1 METSELLQVL
11 SPEGLRLLDALPAYG
26 TKNDLLR
33 TVAELRAAGHSPELV
48 AAVLTQSKLRTKGA
62 AKFGPFASR
71 MLFTEAGLEQAT
83 RLSVAALHAGRFQQ
97 AGIRHVTDLGCGI
110 GADSMAIAA
119 LDIEV
124 TAVERDEVTAA
135 IAAYNL
141 APWAT
146 ASVVIADAQAHD
158 IADGGVFLD
167 PARRT
172 SGHSNTSRL
181 GDPADW
187 SPPLDFAFGL
197 AAGRA
202 GGVAEDVAP
211 SRSGSDASGLAEGV
225 SLARSGSEAVG
236 VKLGPGI
243 DRDLIPAEAEAQWVS
258 VDREVVEVGAWF
270 GPLARPG
277 IRRSALVIGEHGTAE
292 LHAGADAEDAEL
304 GTLGEYVYEPDGAVI
319 RARLIGDLARS
330 LNATMVSP
338 GIAYVSSDAAVATP
352 FARAFRVIASFAWDE
367 RVLRRELA
375 ARGIGT
381 LEIKKR
387 GVDVDPAQLRKKLSL
402 KGAESATLI
411 VTRIAGRHTAL
422 LVDRV

>member
-11 SPEGLRLLDALPAYG
+11 SPEGLRLLDALPTYG

-110 GADSMAIAA
+110 GADSLAIAA

-124 TAVERDEVTAA
+124 TAVERDGVTAA

-141 APWAT
+141 APWSTAT
-146 ASVVIADAQAHD
+146 VVNADAQAHD

-181 GDPADW
+181 VDPADW

-197 AAGRA
+197 AASRA
-202 GGVAEDVAP
+202 VGV
-211 SRSGSDASGLAEGV
+211 AEGV
-225 SLARSGSEAVG
+225 SLARSGSDAVG
-236 VKLGPGI
+236 VKLGPGV

-258 VDREVVEVGAWF
+258 VDREVVEVGVWF

-330 LNATMVSP
+330 LDATMVSP
-338 GIAYVSSDAAVATP
+338 GIAYVSSDAAVITP

>member
-26 TKNDLLR
+26 TKDDLLR

-110 GADSMAIAA
+110 GADSLAIAA

-141 APWAT
+141 APWSTAT
-146 ASVVIADAQAHD
+146 VVNADAQAHD

-181 GDPADW
+181 HNPSDW

-197 AAGRA
+197 AA
-202 GGVAEDVAP
+202 
-211 SRSGSDASGLAEGV
+211 SR
-225 SLARSGSEAVG
+225 AVG
-236 VKLGPGI
+236 VKLGPGV

-258 VDREVVEVGAWF
+258 VDREVVEVGVWF

-292 LHAGADAEDAEL
+292 LQAGADAEDAEL

-330 LNATMVSP
+330 LDATMVSP

-387 GVDVDPAQLRKKLSL
+387 GVDVDPAQLRKKLAL